1 MRFSALALV
10 LGLASTLLAFG
21 DATALRERTAG
32 SVTIAGSLDVSA
44 VSPIEPPPSVA
55 EIARRVGS
63 SLPAERIT
71 PDRVMTRSGAAP
83 SATRPGVDLEEL
95 SLPSVTYEEVEA
107 AMAAYLECADANGYI
122 THPWPGEGLRL
133 TRPFLTIPGTA
144 DLEEEEQ
151 GEAVRAAHKTLTEC
165 QREYL
170 DDALTAWNAQMIPS
184 DEERL
189 EIFAFMERCIQEGG
203 RPGTE
208 RPAGMGYS
216 GYTSGPQLDFLIR
229 ADQLAMWADCAWAL
243 ETETGFR
250 APPPPGGG

>member
-1 MRFSALALV
+1 MRIHILATTVGLTSAVLAIGV
-10 LGLASTLLAFG
+10 
-21 DATALRERTAG
+21 ATAMRGA
-32 SVTIAGSLDVSA
+32 
-44 VSPIEPPPSVA
+44 
-55 EIARRVGS
+55 S
-63 SLPAERIT
+63 SIPAEPIT
-71 PDRVMTRSGAAP
+71 PDQVLTRSGASQQAP
-83 SATRPGVDLEEL
+83 QLPDALEEI
-95 SLPSVTYEEVEA
+95 SLPKVTYEEVEA

-122 THPWPGEGLRL
+122 IHPWPGEGLRL
-133 TRPFLTIPGTA
+133 TRPFLTIPDTA

-165 QREYL
+165 RRQYL
-170 DDALTAWNAQMIPS
+170 SEAQTAWNAQMEPT

-189 EIFAFMERCIQEGG
+189 EIFAFMRQCVAEGG

-216 GYTSGPQLDFLIR
+216 GGYTSGPQLDYLIR

>member
-1 MRFSALALV
+1 MPV
-10 LGLASTLLAFG
+10 
-21 DATALRERTAG
+21 
-32 SVTIAGSLDVSA
+32 
-44 VSPIEPPPSVA
+44 
-55 EIARRVGS
+55 
-63 SLPAERIT
+63 
-71 PDRVMTRSGAAP
+71 RSGVSETYAP
-83 SATRPGVDLEEL
+83 VERPIV
-95 SLPSVTYEEVEA
+95 PSVTYEEVEA
-107 AMAAYLECADANGYI
+107 AIGAHLACADANGYV

-144 DLEEEEQ
+144 DLEDEEQ
-151 GEAVRAAHKTLTEC
+151 GEAVRTAHKTLTEC

-170 DDALTAWNAQMIPS
+170 DDALTAWNAQMVPS

-189 EIFAFMERCIQEGG
+189 EIHAFMKQCVAEGG

-216 GYTSGPQLDFLIR
+216 GGFTSGPQLDFLIR

-250 APPPPGGG
+250 APGPPGGG